1 MFFNVKEKTSGKVRD
16 GNKKS
21 NSKQESNDGRKQ
33 MGLKGFL
40 IQKPSVTVVRTHVP
54 IVIELDSDSDDSD
67 DSDFDSMGIEM

>member
-21 NSKQESNDGRKQ
+21 NSKQESNDGKKQ

-40 IQKPSVTVVRTHVP
+40 IQKPSATVVRTHVP

-67 DSDFDSMGIEM
+67 FDSMGIEM